1 MYFLKKVAYCLR
13 LGHNIHIFLF
23 ASLFFTVRD
32 NKRVA
37 LGKII
42 GYTIPRMSETQKN
55 IPSPDISDVLTTYK
69 SHPTTEGDDA
79 AQSLLKNRQEI
90 TLDKDSGWSAPK
102 SETPFEKKMYILHEG
117 TKMFEIMV
125 NGFVKMAKIGAWCI
139 ALF

>member
-1 MYFLKKVAYCLR
+1 
-13 LGHNIHIFLF
+13 
-23 ASLFFTVRD
+23 
-32 NKRVA
+32 
-37 LGKII
+37 
-42 GYTIPRMSETQKN
+42 MSETQKN